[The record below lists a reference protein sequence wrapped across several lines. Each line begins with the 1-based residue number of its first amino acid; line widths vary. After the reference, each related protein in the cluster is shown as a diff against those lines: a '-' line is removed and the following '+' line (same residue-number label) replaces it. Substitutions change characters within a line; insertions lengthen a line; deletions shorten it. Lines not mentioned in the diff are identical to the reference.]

1 MWVVRKNEIAMKNR
15 KWSCVAV
22 MMATLLF
29 VGCGGQSKQKTESEM
44 NTDSTNVASD
54 QIQMQKDSMLATL
67 TLDGMKVTWIRD
79 NAQARLMPRTLFPD
93 ASDALID
100 SLSLQNGVP
109 ASISTFLVEKD
120 GICMLFD
127 TGMGAPDSQ
136 LLEELKALHISPED
150 INYLFITHFHGDHI
164 GGMMKNDSVVF
175 PRAEVYAS
183 QVEYDAWMKM
193 PAEQKAQVE
202 KTMKAY
208 KNHLHLFAF
217 GDTLPGNIV
226 AMNAVG
232 HTPGH
237 TVFQV
242 GKLLVI
248 GDLFHGAALQVIHP
262 EICAQYDM
270 DKKGAIKSRKY
281 YLQYARENGLTIAGM
296 HLPVPAFMK

>member
-1 MWVVRKNEIAMKNR
+1 
-15 KWSCVAV
+15 
-22 MMATLLF
+22 
-29 VGCGGQSKQKTESEM
+29 M
-44 NTDSTNVASD
+44 NTDSTKVAYGE
-54 QIQMQKDSMLATL
+54 IQMQKDSMLATL

-79 NAQARLMPRTLFPD
+79 NVQPRLMPRTLFPD
-93 ASDALID
+93 ASEAQID

-120 GICMLFD
+120 GVRMLFD

-136 LLEELKALHISPED
+136 LLEGLKALHIHPED

-183 QVEYDAWMKM
+183 QLEYDAWMKM
-193 PAEQKAQVE
+193 PADQKVQVE

-208 KNHLHLFAF
+208 KDRLHLFVF
-217 GDTLPGNIV
+217 GDTLPENV
-226 AMNAVG
+226 MAMNAVG

-248 GDLFHGAALQVIHP
+248 GDLFHGAALQLVHP

-270 DKKGAIKSRKY
+270 DKK
-281 YLQYARENGLTIAGM
+281 E
-296 HLPVPAFMK
+296 P